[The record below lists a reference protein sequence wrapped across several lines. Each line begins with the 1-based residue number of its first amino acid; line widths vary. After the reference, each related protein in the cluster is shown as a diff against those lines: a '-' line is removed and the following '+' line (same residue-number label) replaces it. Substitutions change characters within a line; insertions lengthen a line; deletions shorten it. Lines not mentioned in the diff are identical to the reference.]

1 MAITSLRPSRI
12 VRRPQRGSK
21 ATATIK
27 ASTSIWRRL
36 SQQLHRRSVLL
47 RLSLVAAS
55 ILALVVV
62 TECWNPPL
70 VYRVGDRARHGVLS
84 RVTFRRVNPVETLR
98 ARTEA
103 EARVLPVFRIE
114 AGVLSS
120 LPAKLQADLRVL
132 LAAQSAADLPQ
143 PLAVAFGIVPSDRS
157 WADLSAAQRTEAQ
170 RRFVALKAALSAAD
184 GLSGKGAAESSPS
197 VSPPSVAAP
206 PAASADGADGAAS
219 TQSASVPASASS
231 PAAPARSAPDS
242 RVRHVVTVVAAL
254 IEDLAETGII
264 ESSTLVEQRL
274 TPDDRITV
282 VLAPSGETPVNLQ
295 TATRRTVL
303 LRNVL
308 RGDVFADQGFV
319 AARLR
324 ADSVTAPL
332 APFLRQWLWENVPA
346 TLRFDKTLTQHAR
359 RIARDSVEEVYD
371 QYEPND
377 VLVLPGQVI
386 DEQTLDL
393 LRIEHAAAIARI
405 PWSQKLLRVG
415 LAIALLTVLAVMLG
429 VYIAEAQP
437 RLASSVSRLAVFLG
451 TVVLAVLAGRV
462 LSQYLPRAE
471 IIPVMAVAIVLA
483 IAHDPMLA
491 TLTTLVIALIVALST
506 TLDIGTFLLLFA
518 VSVASVLPLRHV
530 VSRATLI
537 KVGFLASALYFVTAW
552 GLGLLMEFSPREA
565 FWYDAA
571 LIAPCATGAAW
582 CLAASYL
589 VTGSLPFLES
599 AFGIVT
605 GAKLLELS
613 DVSHPLLQE
622 LARRAPGTY
631 NHSITVATLAEA
643 AAEAIG
649 ANALLVRVGAYF
661 HDIGK
666 MIKPEYF
673 IENLT
678 DHSQSKH
685 RQLNPAM
692 SALIIMG
699 HVKDGVELAREYN
712 LPQPLIDFIQQH
724 HGTTLVEFFYRE
736 AARQVSNDP
745 DHQSDAEESRYRY
758 PGPKPQTRE
767 AGIMM
772 LADIV
777 ESVSRTLSD
786 PTPKRIES
794 LVHDL
799 VMKRLLDG
807 QLDETSLTLTDLRK
821 IETALTK
828 TLTGIYHGRIK
839 YPSAD

>member
-36 SQQLHRRSVLL
+36 SQQLHERTVVL

-55 ILALVVV
+55 ILALVTV

-84 RVTFRRVNPVETLR
+84 RVAFRRLNPVETLR
-98 ARTEA
+98 ARTAA
-103 EARVLPVFRIE
+103 EARVLPVFRIDS
-114 AGVLSS
+114 GVLSS
-120 LPAKLQADLRVL
+120 LPAKLRADLRVIQASESPAHL
-132 LAAQSAADLPQ
+132 PEHLAI
-143 PLAVAFGIVPSDRS
+143 AFGIVPPGLS
-157 WADLSAAQRTEAQ
+157 WAQLPAAQQADALRRFAALREALGQLARGSGATESAAGE
-170 RRFVALKAALSAAD
+170 SATPSPA
-184 GLSGKGAAESSPS
+184 AAEPGE
-197 VSPPSVAAP
+197 
-206 PAASADGADGAAS
+206 PAAGVAQQAL
-219 TQSASVPASASS
+219 PSASS
-231 PAAPARSAPDS
+231 PVPSATAERDAAGATLD
-242 RVRHVVTVVAAL
+242 HIVTVVAAL
-254 IEDLAETGII
+254 IEDLADTGLLDA
-264 ESSTLVEQRL
+264 STLAEQRL

-282 VLAPSGETPVNLQ
+282 VPAPSADTPVNLQ
-295 TATRRTVL
+295 TAPRRTVV

-308 RGDVFADQGFV
+308 RSEVFADQGFV

-332 APFLRQWLWENVPA
+332 APFLRQWLWQNVPA
-346 TLRFDKTLTQHAR
+346 TLQFDKTLTQQAR
-359 RIARDSVEEVYD
+359 RIARDSVEDVYD

-393 LRIEHAAAIARI
+393 LRIEHAAAIAQI
-405 PWSQKLLRVG
+405 PWTQKAMRVG
-415 LAIALLTVLAVMLG
+415 LAVALLTVLAAMLG
-429 VYIAEAQP
+429 MYVAQTKP
-437 RLASSVSRLAVFLG
+437 KLTGSVSQLAVYLGAIVLAVF
-451 TVVLAVLAGRV
+451 AGRV
-462 LSQYLPRAE
+462 LSEYLPRAE

-491 TLTTLVIALIVALST
+491 TLTTLVVALIVALST
-506 TLDIGTFLLLFA
+506 TLDIGTFLLLFT

-537 KVGFLASALYFVTAW
+537 KVGFLASALYFITAW
-552 GLGLLMEFSPREA
+552 GLGLLMESSPQA
-565 FWYDAA
+565 GFWYDAA

-666 MIKPEYF
+666 MIKPQYF

-678 DHSQSKH
+678 DHSESKH
-685 RQLNPAM
+685 RQLHPAM

-839 YPSAD
+839 YPDAD